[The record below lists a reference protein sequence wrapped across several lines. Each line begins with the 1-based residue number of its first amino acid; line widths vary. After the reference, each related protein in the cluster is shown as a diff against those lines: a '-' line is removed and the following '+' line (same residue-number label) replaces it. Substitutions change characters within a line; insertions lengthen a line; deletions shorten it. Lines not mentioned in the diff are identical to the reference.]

1 MPAPLYLLLDSIRSL
16 QNVGALFRTADGA
29 GFSKVYLT
37 GITPTPPRKE
47 ISKTALG
54 AELFVPWEW
63 YEDPVEIL
71 AKLRADGV
79 RIIALEQSSKSI
91 PYTEL
96 PAFPEGACLILGNE
110 ISGVSPGLMEFADVI
125 IEIPMLGQKRS
136 LNVGTAGGICMYR
149 MLELAGK

>member
-1 MPAPLYLLLDSIRSL
+1 MNSPQYLLLDSIRSL

-29 GFSKVYLT
+29 GFEKVYLT

-63 YEDPVEIL
+63 YENPVEIL

-79 RIIALEQSSKSI
+79 RIIALEQSPKSI

-96 PAFPEGACLILGNE
+96 PSFSGGSCLILGNE
-110 ISGVSPGLMEFADVI
+110 ISGVSPKLMDFADVI
-125 IEIPMLGQKRS
+125 IEIPMLGQKQS

-149 MLELAGK
+149 MRELATK